1 MNQLVTVI
9 ITTYQRSLRIVDRA
23 IKSILTQTYSNLELI
38 VVDDSPK
45 EYEERSLI
53 KQYIETIDDP
63 RIRLIQHDK
72 NQGACSA
79 RNTGIQN
86 SNGKYI
92 AFLDDDDSWCP
103 DKLEKQMVKMK
114 SGDYGLVYC
123 RQHVVNEV
131 NHSSYDPLKEYFEG
145 KVFDKLILTNFIGS
159 TSFALIKRECFDAVG
174 MFDVRMPA
182 SQDLEMWLRIAQKY
196 KVGFV
201 DEPLVDYYIHE
212 GESITGNY
220 SKKLTAIEM
229 LLEKYKT
236 YFDEHPYERSI
247 RYLKAAPYYA
257 VCNKYKQALKYYC
270 GGVISAP
277 SNFYNNI
284 EYFAKLIRAIVRKTV

>member
-1 MNQLVTVI
+1 MSEVSVI
-9 ITTYQRSLRIVDRA
+9 ITTYKRPPYMVERAVRSVMN
-23 IKSILTQTYSNLELI
+23 QTYQDFDI
-38 VVDDSPK
+38 WVIDDSPSDFPDRIK
-45 EYEERSLI
+45 VERMLEKLNSEKIHYI
-53 KQYIETIDDP
+53 K
-63 RIRLIQHDK
+63 HV
-72 NQGACSA
+72 NNMGACVA
-79 RNTGIQN
+79 RNTGISH

-92 AFLDDDDSWCP
+92 AFLDDDDAWHQN
-103 DKLEKQMVKMK
+103 KLSMQIAKIK

-123 RQHVVNEV
+123 RTHVINEV
-131 NHSSYDPLKEYFEG
+131 KKTDYYPPKNGEEG
-145 KVFDKLILTNFIGS
+145 MIFDKLILSNIIGS

-229 LLEKYKT
+229 LLKKYKT

-257 VCNKYKQALKYYC
+257 VCNKYKKALRYYC
-270 GGVISAP
+270 GGVIAAP
-277 SNFYNNI
+277 TNIRNNI
-284 EYFAKLIRAIVRKTV
+284 EYLAKLIRATVCKIV